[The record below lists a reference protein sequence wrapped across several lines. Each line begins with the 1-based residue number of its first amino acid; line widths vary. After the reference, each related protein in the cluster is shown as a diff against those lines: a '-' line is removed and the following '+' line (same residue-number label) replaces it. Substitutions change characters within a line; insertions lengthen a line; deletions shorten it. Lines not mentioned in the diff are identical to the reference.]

1 MSLIPFSR
9 TKDQGSHNAQG
20 ASSADSTSVSE
31 MLHVE
36 ASELLCHATESKRR
50 VASRFWSF
58 SDEERLS
65 IFVQK
70 LLYQP
75 EAVVRTSS
83 AIVCGGFGADEIAG
97 LTRTMVWR
105 RHSLSRTKIFR
116 RVARKALSCPR
127 MFDHA
132 FCRSPLTCFNRLGAP
147 PRLCFEK
154 YVDVS

>member
-1 MSLIPFSR
+1 MHRERVPRIPHPFQRCCTWRHPNCYVTQPRVSGGLLRVSGLSLMRNVYLF
-9 TKDQGSHNAQG
+9 
-20 ASSADSTSVSE
+20 
-31 MLHVE
+31 
-36 ASELLCHATESKRR
+36 
-50 VASRFWSF
+50 
-58 SDEERLS
+58 
-65 IFVQK
+65 FVQK

-105 RHSLSRTKIFR
+105 RRSLSRTKIFR

-132 FCRSPLTCFNRLGAP
+132 FCRSLLTCFNRLGAP